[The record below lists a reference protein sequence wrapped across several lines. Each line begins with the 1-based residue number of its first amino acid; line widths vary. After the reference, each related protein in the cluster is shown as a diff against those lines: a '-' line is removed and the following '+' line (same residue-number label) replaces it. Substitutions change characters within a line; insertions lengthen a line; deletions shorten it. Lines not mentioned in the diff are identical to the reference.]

1 MTMMS
6 SAPTGQSTSSLSS
19 GAAASTSSELFRGF
33 GSLSSRL
40 TSGFKQAG
48 IGANLDSLISGVKN
62 FLPQDRDLTLTKV
75 CESLMDPQNASS
87 AALARTE
94 HYLYFDPRSANAR
107 GSMPPASAARAGA
120 AAGGG
125 GADGAARGLEVS
137 FGQRRQG
144 FSEAVVFAVG
154 GGSVDEYGN
163 LQDWVART
171 AAASAAAG
179 VGGTGAARRRV
190 VYGSTEIMAAEDFV
204 NEELARLGREP

>member
-6 SAPTGQSTSSLSS
+6 SAPTTNAASSLAS

-75 CESLMDPQNASS
+75 TESLMDPQNASS

-107 GSMPPASAARAGA
+107 GSMPPASAARAGG
-120 AAGGG
+120 AGAG
-125 GADGAARGLEVS
+125 DGAARGLEVS

-154 GGSVDEYGN
+154 GGSIDEYGN

-179 VGGTGAARRRV
+179 GGLAGGAAGRRRV

-204 NEELARLGREP
+204 NEELARLGQEP